1 MSLCN
6 KKNFNYS
13 AFNYGHNISNSNR
26 YLNFSEGGPQ
36 LLASLPIGSFTL
48 GEVPGLIASALN
60 EVGGQEY
67 SCSLDR
73 TTRKLTISAPSNFEL
88 LIDSGYNSVISFF
101 ELAGFTGLDLVG
113 SNSYEGNI
121 ETGKQYI
128 TQTEVKGYIDFREN
142 KEKIDSV
149 IRTTPNGLVE
159 TISYGTLEKAS
170 FDLPFITN
178 KIPQNFIRETAT
190 GKEELE
196 EFMDYAIEKRP
207 LEFIK
212 DINDPL
218 TYTPC
223 ILDKTQ
229 GYGKGDG
236 YKLNHLVT
244 RKLKDYYELRGLVFR
259 KIEV

>member
-1 MSLCN
+1 MSICN
-6 KKNFNYS
+6 KTNFKYS
-13 AFNYGHNISNSNR
+13 AFNYGHTITSSNR

-36 LLASLPIGSFTL
+36 LLATLPIGSYIL

-60 EVGGQEY
+60 EIGGQEY
-67 SCSLDR
+67 SVALDR

-88 LIDSGYNSVISFF
+88 LIDSGDNSAISFF
-101 ELAGFTGLDLVG
+101 ELAGFTGADLTG

-121 ETGKQYI
+121 ETGEQYI
-128 TQTEVKGYIDFREN
+128 TQTEVKGYIDFSEN

-178 KIPQNFIRETAT
+178 KVPQNFIRETAT
-190 GKEELE
+190 GKEEIE
-196 EFMDYAIEKRP
+196 AFMDYCIEKRP
-207 LEFIK
+207 IEFIK

-223 ILDKTQ
+223 ILDKVQ
-229 GYGKGDG
+229 GYAKGDG

-244 RKLKDYYELRGLVFR
+244 RKLKDYYELRGIVLR